1 MLYLAVIHTS
11 TKEMFIRICLPLAAA
26 SLLYSNFIR
35 AQQFNGFS
43 PAGQPTVQQMPY
55 NPARVCGADDGME
68 INLFSAGVL
77 LHTNAYSFYKDG
89 VLQKLS
95 GNGTITEGE
104 DYTKTISDNT
114 KYLRGNVDVLGPA
127 VSCRVRPNIFG
138 GIYLRT
144 RQLVNGGNLPATAL
158 SFIGDRSQAVTGQP
172 VSLSKTGFTMH
183 AFSEFGFTVG
193 TVLKDDGYHRWHA
206 GATVKYLIGTYAG
219 SVYTGNTEM
228 MLKTRDSIAYLKGDL
243 SAKFSRNSDKA
254 TDHEVNNDMA
264 AWFDPSGHRSLGLD
278 LGVQYEYHPDYDPNH
293 ETPYLY
299 RVSASITDIGS
310 IKYDAD
316 TGSGMYDL
324 HLKNRADWQYSRRDY
339 EPNSLYLLRLAED
352 TSMMRRK
359 DSITSFRVGLPA
371 AFRLNADVNLGNGFY
386 WATDI
391 LLNLKGS
398 KNGIYK
404 PGYTSALTF
413 TPRYERKW
421 LMIALPFTLYNT
433 RQVTAGVA
441 LRVGPLFAG
450 SSSLISCAVS
460 KHINTLDGYAGI
472 SFKFRRKQQSY

>member
-1 MLYLAVIHTS
+1 
-11 TKEMFIRICLPLAAA
+11 
-26 SLLYSNFIR
+26 
-35 AQQFNGFS
+35 
-43 PAGQPTVQQMPY
+43 
-55 NPARVCGADDGME
+55 
-68 INLFSAGVL
+68 
-77 LHTNAYSFYKDG
+77 
-89 VLQKLS
+89 
-95 GNGTITEGE
+95 
-104 DYTKTISDNT
+104 
-114 KYLRGNVDVLGPA
+114 
-127 VSCRVRPNIFG
+127 
-138 GIYLRT
+138 
-144 RQLVNGGNLPATAL
+144 
-158 SFIGDRSQAVTGQP
+158 
-172 VSLSKTGFTMH
+172 
-183 AFSEFGFTVG
+183 
-193 TVLKDDGYHRWHA
+193 
-206 GATVKYLIGTYAG
+206 
-219 SVYTGNTEM
+219 
-228 MLKTRDSIAYLKGDL
+228 
-243 SAKFSRNSDKA
+243 
-254 TDHEVNNDMA
+254 
-264 AWFDPSGHRSLGLD
+264 
-278 LGVQYEYHPDYDPNH
+278 
-293 ETPYLY
+293 
-299 RVSASITDIGS
+299 
-310 IKYDAD
+310 
-316 TGSGMYDL
+316 
-324 HLKNRADWQYSRRDY
+324 
-339 EPNSLYLLRLAED
+339 LRLAED